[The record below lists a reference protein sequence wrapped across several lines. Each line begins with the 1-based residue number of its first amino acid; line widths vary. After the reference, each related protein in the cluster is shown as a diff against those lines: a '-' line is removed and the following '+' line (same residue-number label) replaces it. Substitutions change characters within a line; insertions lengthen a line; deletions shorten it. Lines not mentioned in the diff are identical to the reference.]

1 MQHQIWANYLYIS
14 YKAGAL
20 TCQTCF
26 YIRLDSSV
34 GVLYTVQRPS
44 LGDKSHIN
52 LVPLYVHFLA
62 YSIVVCNYK
71 VTYYMEVE
79 EAVVFVSSFLKFL
92 LKRVLGKMSIKEASF
107 IPFRKKKKNEEHG
120 QFLKLPRKG
129 KSIYSNFFSLIG
141 ILKALTSGKF
151 LVL

>member
-1 MQHQIWANYLYIS
+1 M
-14 YKAGAL
+14 
-20 TCQTCF
+20 
-26 YIRLDSSV
+26 
-34 GVLYTVQRPS
+34 
-44 LGDKSHIN
+44 
-52 LVPLYVHFLA
+52 
-62 YSIVVCNYK
+62 
-71 VTYYMEVE
+71 E

-107 IPFRKKKKNEEHG
+107 IPFRKKRMRNMDS
-120 QFLKLPRKG
+120 FSFFKLPRKV